1 MWGRVPTPSFPP
13 RFWTGQPLLPILQE
27 VFLGRDA
34 PRAPPLHPTS
44 SPYPFLAVQ
53 KSSEMPHSSN

>member
-34 PRAPPLHPTS
+34 PRAPLMDRKTWRA
-44 SPYPFLAVQ
+44 AVYGVA
-53 KSSEMPHSSN
+53 KSQT